1 MTPLNSEIPLQ
12 RLNLIFDQISA
23 PKIEQKWNAAGNK
36 WSTRWFGKRS
46 RETQFWKSNQC
57 HLYDQCSM
65 ISFVVQYQNIN
76 FDLDLLYNKAVFCEG
91 KEGILGLLLVKT
103 FSGYGSVNGIV
114 LSLIPTI
121 HFHQSK
127 FLAFFFRS
135 AIQIFVTML
144 TLYLR
149 LKLMFVYYIEIYVL
163 LYIEIYVCILYRN
176 ICLHLQPCHGSSIPN
191 LILVTGK
198 SNLGRKGDF

>member
-46 RETQFWKSNQC
+46 RETQFWKSNQR

-65 ISFVVQYQNIN
+65 KCHQIPFVVQYQNIN

-103 FSGYGSVNGIV
+103 FSGYGSVNGIA

-127 FLAFFFRS
+127 FLAFFLRHV
-135 AIQIFVTML
+135 IQIFVTML
-144 TLYLR
+144 T
-149 LKLMFVYYIEIYVL
+149 KTNF
-163 LYIEIYVCILYRN
+163 CN
-176 ICLHLQPCHGSSIPN
+176 CA
-191 LILVTGK
+191 
-198 SNLGRKGDF
+198 